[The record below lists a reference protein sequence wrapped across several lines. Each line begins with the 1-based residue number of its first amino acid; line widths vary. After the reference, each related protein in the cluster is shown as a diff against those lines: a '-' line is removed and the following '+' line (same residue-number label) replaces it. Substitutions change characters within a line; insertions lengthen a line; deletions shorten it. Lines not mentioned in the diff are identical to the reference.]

1 MHFSRRHE
9 MVAIVALTH
18 GDEPMLLIWAHLG
31 VGHKTIFYARRQ
43 SNPDPLVIIIFDYFY
58 SSLNLQCSSA
68 V

>member
-1 MHFSRRHE
+1 MDALVAHFVGSWLGI
-9 MVAIVALTH
+9 MAY
-18 GDEPMLLIWAHLG
+18 LG

-43 SNPDPLVIIIFDYFY
+43 LNPDSLVFIIFDFFFFD